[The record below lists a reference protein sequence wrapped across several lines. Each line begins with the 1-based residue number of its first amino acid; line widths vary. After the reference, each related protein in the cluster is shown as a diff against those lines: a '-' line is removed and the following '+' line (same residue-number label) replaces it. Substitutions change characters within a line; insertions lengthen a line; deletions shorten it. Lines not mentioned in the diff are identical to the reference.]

1 MTTARRFILDRSWSR
16 HTDTVV
22 AGSPLRILRL
32 SAPGARAAQVL
43 EDAARRGDA
52 VDDPVALRLAERL
65 IDIGALHILA
75 GDSPRHGPDDVTVVI
90 PRHRRNIVDDAPTTP
105 AAIPTTTRSSGEVR
119 MIIVDD
125 ASVPP
130 IADATV
136 TLETNRGPAAARNT
150 GLELVETDL
159 VAFIDDDVEAPDDW
173 FCDLLGHFDDERVA
187 LVAPRVASAPGAG
200 LIERVERSH
209 SPLDLGDEPARI
221 RAGTR
226 VSYVPAAAIICRR
239 SALEAI
245 GGFDESL
252 RFGEDVDLV
261 WRLDAAGW
269 RCRYDPS
276 VVVHHR
282 PRRTWSDW
290 ARQRIDYAA
299 SSGPLARRH
308 RGALA
313 PARLSPW
320 SLAAWVLVAAGAP
333 LIGIAVALA
342 SAAALIVRLPM
353 LPPRFA
359 FWLAARGHLY
369 AGRQLA
375 AAIRRVWWP
384 LVAIAAIRSRLARR
398 ALVASAIAHPAM
410 VAGDLCASVGIW
422 RGSITARTLDPLV
435 VRVINWPGRT
445 TV

>member
-1 MTTARRFILDRSWSR
+1 MTTGRRFLLDRSWSR
-16 HTDTVV
+16 HGDTIV
-22 AGSPLRILRL
+22 AGSPLRIMRL
-32 SAPGARAAQVL
+32 SPPGARAAELL
-43 EDAARRGDA
+43 ERAARRGEA
-52 VDDPVALRLAERL
+52 VDDQTAQRLAERL
-65 IDIGALHILA
+65 IDIGALHPVA
-75 GDSPRHGPDDVTVVI
+75 HDSDRFGPDDVTIVI
-90 PRHRRNIVDDAPTTP
+90 PRHRRSSDGRDDTP
-105 AAIPTTTRSSGEVR
+105 TRSSGAVHT
-119 MIIVDD
+119 IIVDD

-136 TLETNRGPAAARNT
+136 TLTTNRGPAAARNA
-150 GLELVETDL
+150 GADIIETEL
-159 VAFIDDDVEAPDDW
+159 VAFIDDDVDAPNDW
-173 FCDLLGHFDDERVA
+173 WAGLVGHFDDERVA
-187 LVAPRVASAPGAG
+187 LVAPRVASQPGPS
-200 LIERVERSH
+200 LLEQVEVSH

-239 SALEAI
+239 SALEAV
-245 GGFDESL
+245 GGFDDTM

-282 PRRTWSDW
+282 PRPTWTGW
-290 ARQRIDYAA
+290 AQQRIDYAS

-313 PARLSPW
+313 PARVSPW
-320 SLAAWVLVAAGAP
+320 SLAAWTLVVAGAP
-333 LIGIAVALA
+333 ATGIALALA
-342 SAAALIVRLPM
+342 SAAALITRLPM

-359 FWLAARGHLY
+359 FWLAMRGHLY

-375 AAIRRVWWP
+375 AVVRRVWWP
-384 LVAIAAIRSRLARR
+384 LVALAAIRSRAARR
-398 ALVASAIAHPAM
+398 VLVAAAIAHPATLL
-410 VAGDLCASVGIW
+410 GDLCASIGIW
-422 RGSITARTLDPLV
+422 RGSIAARTLDPLV
-435 VRVINWPGRT
+435 VRVIAWPGRT

>member
-1 MTTARRFILDRSWSR
+1 MTTARRFVLDRSWSR
-16 HTDTVV
+16 HDDTVV

-32 SAPGARAAQVL
+32 SASGARAAQLL
-43 EDAARRGDA
+43 ETAARRGDA
-52 VDDPVALRLAERL
+52 IDDPVALRLAERL
-65 IDIGALHILA
+65 IDLGALHPLA
-75 GDSPRHGPDDVTVVI
+75 GESPHHGPDDVTVVI
-90 PRHRRNIVDDAPTTP
+90 PRHRRSIDEPTPTTG
-105 AAIPTTTRSSGEVR
+105 AVR
-119 MIIVDD
+119 TIIVDD

-130 IADATV
+130 IAEATV
-136 TLETNRGPAAARNT
+136 TLETNRGPAAARNA
-150 GLELVETDL
+150 GVGLVETDL
-159 VAFIDDDVEAPDDW
+159 VVFVDDDVEAPDDW
-173 FCDLLGHFDDERVA
+173 FRDLLGHFDDERVA
-187 LVAPRVASAPGAG
+187 LVAPRVASTPGAG
-200 LIERVERSH
+200 LMKRVEMSH

-239 SALEAI
+239 SALEAV
-245 GGFDESL
+245 GGFDETL

-290 ARQRIDYAA
+290 ARQRIDYAS

-308 RGALA
+308 RDALA
-313 PARLSPW
+313 PARVSPW
-320 SLAAWVLVAAGAP
+320 SLAAWALVVAGAP
-333 LIGIAVALA
+333 VIGVAVAVA

-384 LVAIAAIRSRLARR
+384 LVALAAIRSRLARR
-398 ALVASAIAHPAM
+398 ALVGAAIAHPAT

-422 RGSITARTLDPLV
+422 RGAIAARTADPLV
-435 VRVINWPGRT
+435 VRVVNWPGRT

>member
-1 MTTARRFILDRSWSR
+1 MTTARRFVLDRSWSR

-32 SAPGARAAQVL
+32 SPPGARAAQLL
-43 EDAARRGDA
+43 EDAARRGDM

-65 IDIGALHILA
+65 IDIGAIHPLA
-75 GDSPRHGPDDVTVVI
+75 GDAPHHGPDDVTVVI
-90 PRHRRNIVDDAPTTP
+90 PRHRRGRDDP
-105 AAIPTTTRSSGEVR
+105 AATAAPMTAAARTV
-119 MIIVDD
+119 IVDD

-130 IADATV
+130 IASASV
-136 TLETNRGPAAARNT
+136 TLETNRGPAAARNA
-150 GLELVETDL
+150 GVELVETDL
-159 VAFIDDDVEAPDDW
+159 VVFVDDDVEAPDDW
-173 FCDLLGHFDDERVA
+173 FHDLLGHFDDERVA

-200 LIERVERSH
+200 LIERVEGSH

-239 SALEAI
+239 SALEAV
-245 GGFDESL
+245 GGFDETL

-282 PRRTWSDW
+282 PRRTWSAW

-308 RGALA
+308 RDALA

-320 SLAAWVLVAAGAP
+320 SLAAWALVVAGAP
-333 LIGIAVALA
+333 VIGIAVAFG

-359 FWLAARGHLY
+359 FWLAARGHLH

-384 LVAIAAIRSRLARR
+384 FVALAAIRSRLARR
-398 ALVASAIAHPAM
+398 VLVASVIAHPAV
-410 VAGDLCASVGIW
+410 VAGDLCASIGIW
-422 RGSITARTLDPLV
+422 RGSIAARTADPLV
-435 VRVINWPGRT
+435 VRVVNWPGRT